1 MEENKNPRPVEE
13 GTNIPS
19 VTLLVLIALIGALL
33 YVGWEY
39 LSDGN
44 SDKDNELTNVRADS
58 AAVTTSNSE
67 QAISGA
73 SDEASDE
80 KPSKKKATSD
90 EEEVSSKDKKS
101 TVDVAE
107 ESSSSDETTITHTVR
122 EGETFFGI
130 ANRYNISK
138 ATLKKLNPEVDPNGI
153 KVGVTKL
160 KVKVRAIHTVGAGD
174 VLRVVAKKYGI
185 SKALLMQANKKDK
198 DLAERGEK
206 LIIPLK

>member
-19 VTLLVLIALIGALL
+19 ITLLVLIALIGALL

-44 SDKDNELTNVRADS
+44 SEKDNELTNVRADS

-67 QAISGA
+67 QAISAA
-73 SDEASDE
+73 SDDASDE
-80 KPSKKKATSD
+80 KPSKKKVSAD
-90 EEEVSSKDKKS
+90 EEEVSSKDKKK
-101 TVDVAE
+101 VEVVE
-107 ESSSSDETTITHTVR
+107 EEASSDETTISHTVR

-153 KVGVTKL
+153 KVGVTRL
-160 KVKVRAIHTVGAGD
+160 KVKVRAIHTVGPGD

-198 DLAERGEK
+198 DLSERGEK

>member
-44 SDKDNELTNVRADS
+44 SGKDNELTNVRADS

-80 KPSKKKATSD
+80 KQTKKKASSDEEEITPKSKKKVEVV
-90 EEEVSSKDKKS
+90 EEEVSSD
-101 TVDVAE
+101 A
-107 ESSSSDETTITHTVR
+107 TTIAHTVR

-153 KVGVTKL
+153 KVGVTRL
-160 KVKVRAIHTVGAGD
+160 KVKIRAIHTVGAGD

-198 DLAERGEK
+198 DLSERGEK

>member
-19 VTLLVLIALIGALL
+19 ITLLVLIALIGALL

-44 SDKDNELTNVRADS
+44 SEKDNELTNVRADS

-67 QAISGA
+67 QAISAA

-80 KPSKKKATSD
+80 KPSKKKVSVD
-90 EEEVSSKDKKS
+90 EEEVSSKDKKK
-101 TVDVAE
+101 VEVVE
-107 ESSSSDETTITHTVR
+107 EEASSDETTISHTVR

-153 KVGVTKL
+153 KVGVTRL
-160 KVKVRAIHTVGAGD
+160 KVKVRAIHTVGPGD

-198 DLAERGEK
+198 DLSERGEK